1 LVAAAAGLMAVV
13 VAAAWMA
20 VGGKGF
26 AAFFLEGE
34 GVRSAEQLP
43 SLSSLSSVTLHLPVS
58 PPPAEM
64 LQQS

>member
-1 LVAAAAGLMAVV
+1 V